1 MLDTRG
7 TEIQHQSH
15 WAACWLHL
23 VSREGL
29 LSKQWD
35 ITSLITVGLAYVCGK
50 IRFIVT
56 SNETLMTVTV
66 KNPALY

>member
-23 VSREGL
+23 VSREGHKHEATFQTMGYYF
-29 LSKQWD
+29 SYH
-35 ITSLITVGLAYVCGK
+35 SGLGMCVWKDTIHCH
-50 IRFIVT
+50 F
-56 SNETLMTVTV
+56 E
-66 KNPALY
+66 